1 MIKKFASPAVRSLR
15 DVFGLA
21 GICCEGCPI
30 LVFRHDISGEMQ
42 LSNGQMH
49 LIKGTWKFF
58 CFSC

>member
-1 MIKKFASPAVRSLR
+1 MIIKFASPAVRSPR
-15 DVFGLA
+15 DV
-21 GICCEGCPI
+21 
-30 LVFRHDISGEMQ
+30 LVLQGFAARVVQYFRHDMSGEMQ